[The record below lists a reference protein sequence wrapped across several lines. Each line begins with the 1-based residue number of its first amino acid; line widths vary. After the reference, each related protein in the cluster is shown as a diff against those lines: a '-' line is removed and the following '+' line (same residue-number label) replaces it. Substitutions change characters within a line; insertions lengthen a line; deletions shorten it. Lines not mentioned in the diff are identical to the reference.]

1 MRRVSGQ
8 AEVGVENF
16 FLFHRVCSIRTL
28 MTVLISALAFF
39 VLLSFLVL
47 IHEFGHFIAARKSG
61 VIVEE
66 FGFGLPPRAK
76 SLFTKGGTL
85 FSLNWIPFGGFVRLR
100 GENAVTRADRER
112 PGSFARAI
120 FPAKVLILT
129 AGVIMNFLV
138 AMVIF
143 TAGFSLWQWVPTYL
157 TSDELLAAREAGDVV
172 MDLGVTVTSVTT
184 DGTAAATGL
193 KPGSRILRV
202 NGTQVYEPGQILA
215 IQEGKASVEYEVL
228 APEQSQPTT
237 LTIPLRDGR
246 AGMVLQSPEVVSPPR
261 SPVRAFVLA
270 LREAKVMTVQTVQGL
285 GNLGKTLVTQGT
297 VPEGVTGIVGIAVMT
312 HDTVQ
317 HGWLQYLRLV
327 AVLSLSL
334 AILNILPFPA
344 LDGGRLV
351 FVVYEFIVRRP
362 APRKF
367 ELVTNSAG
375 FIFLIA
381 LILLITYHDILSLF
395 P

>member
-1 MRRVSGQ
+1 
-8 AEVGVENF
+8 
-16 FLFHRVCSIRTL
+16 

-47 IHEFGHFIAARKSG
+47 IHELGHFLAARKSG

-76 SLFTKGGTL
+76 TLFSGGGTL

-112 PGSFARAI
+112 AGSFARAS

-129 AGVIMNFLV
+129 AGVLMNFLV

-143 TAGFSLWQWVPTYL
+143 TTGFSVWQWVPTYMNAG
-157 TSDELLAAREAGDVV
+157 ELLAAREAGDVV
-172 MDLGVTVTSVTT
+172 MDLGVNVSSVNA
-184 DGTAAATGL
+184 DGTAATAGL
-193 KPGSRILRV
+193 QPGTRILRV
-202 NGTQVYEPGQILA
+202 NDTEVYEPGQILA
-215 IQEGKASVEYEVL
+215 IQEGKSSVVYEVL
-228 APEQSQPTT
+228 TPGVTVSTR
-237 LTIPLRDGR
+237 LTMPLAAGR
-246 AGMVLQSPEVVSPPR
+246 AGVVLQSPEVISPSR

-285 GNLGKTLVTQGT
+285 AQLGTSLVTRGT

-351 FVVYEFIVRRP
+351 FVVYEFVARRP

-367 ELVTNSAG
+367 ELFTNSAG
-375 FIFLIA
+375 FLFLIG
-381 LILLITYHDILSLF
+381 LILLITYHDIVGLF
-395 P
+395 T

>member
-202 NGTQVYEPGQILA
+202 NGMQVYEPGQILA
-215 IQEGKASVEYEVL
+215 IQEGKTSVEYEVL

-285 GNLGKTLVTQGT
+285 GHLGKTLVTQGT